1 MLKPASTAFQFSIFR
16 FSFNTVFF
24 MDQWRVDNCRISGIF
39 YWKIRSVVYLKAV
52 NVKKQ
57 TGSSLHTMK
66 KMNSSFFFKQATQIC
81 SVCYWETLIT
91 VLLKNELPRECLI
104 VLSFI
109 TLNGVKI
116 NATRHFICVGVW

>member
-39 YWKIRSVVYLKAV
+39 HWKIRSVVYLKAV
-52 NVKKQ
+52 NVKNKLVVHY
-57 TGSSLHTMK
+57 TRWK
-66 KMNSSFFFKQATQIC
+66 NVFFVIFKQATQIC

-109 TLNGVKI
+109 TLNSVKI
-116 NATRHFICVGVW
+116 NATRHYICVSGC

>member
-39 YWKIRSVVYLKAV
+39 HWKIRYVVYLKAV
-52 NVKKQ
+52 NVKNKLVVHY
-57 TGSSLHTMK
+57 TRWK
-66 KMNSSFFFKQATQIC
+66 NVFFVIFKQATQIC

-91 VLLKNELPRECLI
+91 VLLKNELPRECLT

-109 TLNGVKI
+109 TLNSVKI
-116 NATRHFICVGVW
+116 NATRHYICVGGW

>member
-39 YWKIRSVVYLKAV
+39 HWKIRSVVYLKAV
-52 NVKKQ
+52 NVKNKLVVHY
-57 TGSSLHTMK
+57 TRWK
-66 KMNSSFFFKQATQIC
+66 NVFFVIFKQATQIC

-109 TLNGVKI
+109 TFNGVKI
-116 NATRHFICVGVW
+116 NATRHYICVSVW